1 MIHIDIHKQLTSSIG
16 SMSLDLDLH
25 IKKGD
30 FVTIYGKSGAGK
42 TSTFRILAGLM
53 SPDEGKIIVDDKAWV
68 DTTAD
73 INLSPQKRSI
83 GLVFQDYALF
93 PNMTVRENLE
103 FALMRDADIT
113 IIDDLLELVELEGLQ
128 DRRPATLS
136 GGQQQRVA
144 LARALV
150 QKPQILLLDEP
161 LSALDIEMR
170 QKLQEYILKVHK
182 EFHLTTIMISHDISE
197 IVRMTDQVIQLE
209 EGKVIKK
216 GNPAEIF
223 ANIQVGGKFQFTGQV
238 VNIVQQDFLFILTI
252 LIGKDLV
259 KVVVDE
265 SEGSSLV
272 IGDKVVVASKA
283 YNPIVKKIGE
293 AL

>member
-1 MIHIDIHKQLTSSIG
+1 MA
-16 SMSLDLDLH
+16 LDLDIQIH
-25 IKKGD
+25 KGD

-53 SPDEGKIIVDDKAWV
+53 NPDSGKIVVDDTVWV
-68 DTTAD
+68 DTAKNID
-73 INLSPQKRSI
+73 LSPQKRSM

-93 PNMTVRENLE
+93 PNMTVRENLNY
-103 FALMRDADIT
+103 ALRKDADKAIV
-113 IIDDLLELVELEGLQ
+113 DDLLELVELMGLQ
-128 DRRPATLS
+128 DRRPETLS
-136 GGQQQRVA
+136 GGQRQRVA

-150 QKPQILLLDEP
+150 QQPRVLLLDEP

-209 EGKVIKK
+209 EGKVVKQ

-238 VNIVQQDFLFILTI
+238 IDIVQQDFLYILTI
-252 LIGKDLV
+252 LIGRDLV

-265 SEGSSLV
+265 SEGASLNV
-272 IGDKVVVASKA
+272 GDKVVVASKA
-283 YNPIVKKIGE
+283 YNPIVRKIE
-293 AL
+293 